1 MRGFKNPLRSV
12 EVRVGD
18 KLPLDL
24 PLEVGSVTESVNI
37 ATKPPLETNSATAGQ
52 VIDRRRISELP
63 LSDGN
68 PFSLVR
74 LAPGIG
80 YIGDLKFSRPFD
92 NNGSSD
98 FIADGVP
105 RAGGHEF
112 TLDGVPH
119 TDDNGSNRNRVAFI
133 PPADAVQEFKVETA
147 SFDAQQA
154 HGAGATVNV
163 ALKSG
168 TNTLH
173 GSLYEFVRND
183 VLSANDFFLNR
194 TNPVTTPTPDK

>member
-1 MRGFKNPLRSV
+1 
-12 EVRVGD
+12 VRVGEKSPVD
-18 KLPLDL
+18 WR
-24 PLEVGSVTESVNI
+24 LEVGSVTETVNL
-37 ATKPPLETNSATAGQ
+37 APEPPLETNSATAGQ

-63 LSDGN
+63 LSDGT
-68 PFSLVR
+68 PFTLVR

-105 RAGGHEF
+105 RVGGHEF
-112 TLDGVPH
+112 TLDGVPN
-119 TDDNGSNRNRVAFI
+119 TDDNGSSSNRVAFI

-147 SFDAQQA
+147 SFDAQQG

-163 ALKSG
+163 ALRSG
-168 TNTLH
+168 
-173 GSLYEFVRND
+173 SND
-183 VLSANDFFLNR
+183 
-194 TNPVTTPTPDK
+194 